1 MDDED
6 DYDDDDD
13 DDDEER
19 DEEEEE
25 GSWVRWSQRRLE
37 CPESQLGDKAD
48 SRTSRESVAIP
59 ESDKGSE
66 AQLRIELGSRALIGP
81 SFLSWTPEEVAEW
94 IEVLGFPQYKECFT
108 TNFISGR
115 KLIHV
120 NCSNL
125 PQIGITD
132 FEHMKEVS
140 QHVRDLLEI
149 EEAPFVRSISLPHRD
164 NTGLFLEQKSKTG
177 PRSDALTYSQF
188 VQEKGLQEFEP
199 QPPSP
204 PHEEPQHEDSQY
216 ESPQEANSV

>member
-94 IEVLGFPQYKECFT
+94 IEVLGFPQYKE
-108 TNFISGR
+108 
-115 KLIHV
+115 
-120 NCSNL
+120 
-125 PQIGITD
+125 
-132 FEHMKEVS
+132 VS